1 MKRQIGDDRMFSGYS
16 SSEGH
21 ALENHLDHI
30 RDTLFTKLELIM
42 KEVEEELKLFREKCE
57 QAFRRIQMR
66 LKVKTIFSFANVP
79 R

>member
-1 MKRQIGDDRMFSGYS
+1 MFSGYS

-57 QAFRRIQMR
+57 QAF
-66 LKVKTIFSFANVP
+66 
-79 R
+79 